1 MTLTKTQKIV
11 IGIFTLLPFVLVPYF
26 LIQIFIFVMDMVA
39 HEHQEPDVAVI
50 LAGVFSFLVPIIIT
64 GVISFG
70 LLIFYIIHAVSN
82 KTINSTEQL
91 IWILVFIFVSTIG
104 FPVYWVLRIWN
115 EKETLDTGR

>member
-1 MTLTKTQKIV
+1 MKLTKSQKIV
-11 IGIFTLLPFVLVPYF
+11 VGIFTLLPFVLVPYF

-39 HEHQEPDVAVI
+39 HEHQEPDVAVV
-50 LAGVFSFLVPIIIT
+50 LAGIFSFLVPIIIT
-64 GVISFG
+64 GFISLG

-82 KTINSTEQL
+82 KSISGTEQL

-115 EKETLDTGR
+115 EKIDTRH

>member
-1 MTLTKTQKIV
+1 MNLSKTQKIV
-11 IGIFTLLPFVLVPYF
+11 VGIFTLLPFILVPFF

-39 HEHQEPDVAVI
+39 HEHQEPDATVI

-82 KTINSTEQL
+82 KSITGTEQV
-91 IWILVFIFVSTIG
+91 IWILVFIFASTLG
-104 FPVYWVLRIWN
+104 FPIYWVMRIWN
-115 EKETLDTGR
+115 EK

>member
-115 EKETLDTGR
+115 EKETLDTGL

>member
-1 MTLTKTQKIV
+1 MKLTKSQKIV
-11 IGIFTLLPFVLVPYF
+11 VGIFTLLPFVLVPYF

-39 HEHQEPDVAVI
+39 HEHQEPDVAVV
-50 LAGVFSFLVPIIIT
+50 LAGIFSFLVPIIIT
-64 GVISFG
+64 GFISLG

-82 KTINSTEQL
+82 KSISGTEQL

-115 EKETLDTGR
+115 EK